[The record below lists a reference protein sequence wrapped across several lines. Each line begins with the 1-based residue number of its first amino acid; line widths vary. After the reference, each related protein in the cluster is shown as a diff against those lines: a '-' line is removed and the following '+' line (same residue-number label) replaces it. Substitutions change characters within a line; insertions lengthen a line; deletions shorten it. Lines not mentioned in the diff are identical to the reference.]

1 MDSTRIAGM
10 AVVMLA
16 LGGCMSYP
24 PAAGKGAERR
34 AAGY

>member
-1 MDSTRIAGM
+1 MDSIRI

-24 PAAGKGAERR
+24 PAAGKEAERR